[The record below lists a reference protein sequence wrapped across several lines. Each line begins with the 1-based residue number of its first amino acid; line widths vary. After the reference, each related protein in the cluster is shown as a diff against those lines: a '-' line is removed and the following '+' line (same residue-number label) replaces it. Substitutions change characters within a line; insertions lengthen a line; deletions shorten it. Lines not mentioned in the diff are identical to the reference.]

1 VRDGQWNTG
10 WVRMSGVEA
19 CTDVRGF
26 FRDHVTEA
34 LRSLDVKTEQATEHY
49 LVNLLAGFA
58 VSDRIHEMATP
69 FVELL
74 GKALAVSGPERV
86 NRMRSLGDSALFV
99 SGFLSDS
106 CDRRGI
112 TQPYVI
118 AIGARAYGEVGRVRR
133 VASSDGGPAKEV
145 FVELADRFEAFTRV
159 LDEVREQTAM
169 CTDGELVRLYERW
182 CTTRSP
188 KLFRR
193 LHRRGVGAVKA
204 KPARSDES
212 N

>member
-1 VRDGQWNTG
+1 
-10 WVRMSGVEA
+10 MSGVEA
-19 CTDVRGF
+19 CVDVRLF
-26 FRDHVTEA
+26 FRDQVTEA
-34 LRSLDVKTEQATEHY
+34 LRSLDVRTEEATEHY

-58 VSDRIHEMATP
+58 VSDRIHEMCTP
-69 FVELL
+69 FVERLA
-74 GKALAVSGPERV
+74 KAVAVTGPERV

-99 SGFLSDS
+99 SGFMADS

-112 TQPYVI
+112 TQDYVN
-118 AIGARAYGEVGRVRR
+118 AIGARAYGEVGRVRPTIL
-133 VASSDGGPAKEV
+133 SDGGPHNQV
-145 FVELADRFEAFTRV
+145 FVELADRFEAFSRV

-188 KLFRR
+188 ELFRR
-193 LHRRGVGAVKA
+193 LHRRGVGAVKP
-204 KPARSDES
+204 KSDADDDP

>member
-1 VRDGQWNTG
+1 
-10 WVRMSGVEA
+10 MSGVEA
-19 CTDVRGF
+19 CADVRGF
-26 FRDHVTEA
+26 FRDQVTEA
-34 LRSLDVKTEQATEHY
+34 LRSLDVRTEEATEHY
-49 LVNLLAGFA
+49 LVNLLAGYA
-58 VSDRIHEMATP
+58 VSARIQEMCTP

-74 GKALAVSGPERV
+74 AKAVAVSGPERV

-99 SGFLSDS
+99 SGFFSDS

-118 AIGARAYGEVGRVRR
+118 AIGARAYGEVGRVRPSI
-133 VASSDGGPAKEV
+133 ASDGGPANEV
-145 FVELADRFEAFTRV
+145 FVELADRFEAFSRV

-182 CTTRSP
+182 CATRSP

-193 LHRRGVGAVKA
+193 LHRRGVGSLKA
-204 KPARSDES
+204 KPEPSDET

>member
-1 VRDGQWNTG
+1 
-10 WVRMSGVEA
+10 MSGVET
-19 CTDVRGF
+19 CVDVREF
-26 FRDHVTEA
+26 FRDQVTEA
-34 LRSLDVKTEQATEHY
+34 LRSLDVRTAQATEHY
-49 LVNLLAGFA
+49 LVNLLAGFV
-58 VSDRIHEMATP
+58 VSDRIHEMCTP

-74 GKALAVSGPERV
+74 AKAVAVSGPERM

-99 SGFLSDS
+99 SGFMSDS

-112 TQPYVI
+112 TQPYVN
-118 AIGARAYGEVGRVRR
+118 AIGARAYGEVGRVRTR
-133 VASSDGGPAKEV
+133 ISSDGGPDSEV
-145 FVELADRFEAFTRV
+145 FVELADRFDAFARV

-188 KLFRR
+188 NLFRR
-193 LHRRGVGAVKA
+193 LHRRGVGAVKP
-204 KPARSDES
+204 KTDPSDDT

>member
-1 VRDGQWNTG
+1 
-10 WVRMSGVEA
+10 MSGVEA
-19 CTDVRGF
+19 CVDVRLF
-26 FRDHVTEA
+26 FRDQVTEA
-34 LRSLDVKTEQATEHY
+34 LRSLDVKTEEATEHY
-49 LVNLLAGFA
+49 LVNLLAGFT

-74 GKALAVSGPERV
+74 AKAVAVTGPERM
-86 NRMRSLGDSALFV
+86 NRMRSLGDAALFV

-118 AIGARAYGEVGRVRR
+118 AIGARAYGEVGRVRPSI
-133 VASSDGGPAKEV
+133 ASDGGPANQV
-145 FVELADRFEAFTRV
+145 FVELANRFEAFSRV

-193 LHRRGVGAVKA
+193 LHRRGVGAVKP
-204 KPARSDES
+204 KPDVIDDP

>member
-1 VRDGQWNTG
+1 
-10 WVRMSGVEA
+10 MSGVETCA
-19 CTDVRGF
+19 DVRVF
-26 FRDHVTEA
+26 FRERVSEA
-34 LRSLDVKTEQATEHY
+34 LRSLDVRPALATEHY

-58 VSDRIHEMATP
+58 VSARIREMYTP

-74 GKALAVSGPERV
+74 GNALAVSGPERV
-86 NRMRSLGDSALFV
+86 NRMRSLGDAALFV
-99 SGFLSDS
+99 CGFLSDS
-106 CDRRGI
+106 VNRRGV

-118 AIGARAYGEVGRVRR
+118 AIGARAYGEVGRVRPS
-133 VASSDGGPAKEV
+133 VASDAGPDSEV
-145 FVELADRFEAFTRV
+145 FVELADGFESFARV

-188 KLFRR
+188 ELFRR
-193 LHRRGVGAVKA
+193 LHRRGVSAMTPPRPSG
-204 KPARSDES
+204 DDDTGES

>member
-1 VRDGQWNTG
+1 
-10 WVRMSGVEA
+10 MSGVET
-19 CTDVRGF
+19 CGDVRVF
-26 FRDHVTEA
+26 FRDRVSEA
-34 LRSLDVKTEQATEHY
+34 LRSLDVRTALATEHY
-49 LVNLLAGFA
+49 LVNLLSGFA
-58 VSDRIHEMATP
+58 ISSRIREMYTP

-74 GKALAVSGPERV
+74 GSALAVSGPERV
-86 NRMRSLGDSALFV
+86 NRMRSLGDAALFV

-106 CDRRGI
+106 VNRRGI

-118 AIGARAYGEVGRVRR
+118 AIGARAYGEVGRVRPR
-133 VASSDGGPAKEV
+133 NASDAGPDSEV
-145 FVELADRFEAFTRV
+145 FVELADRFESFARV

-188 KLFRR
+188 ELFRR
-193 LHRRGVGAVKA
+193 LHRRGVNTMA
-204 KPARSDES
+204 PPRSRDDDDTDDS

>member
-1 VRDGQWNTG
+1 
-10 WVRMSGVEA
+10 M
-19 CTDVRGF
+19 
-26 FRDHVTEA
+26 TEA
-34 LRSLDVKTEQATEHY
+34 LRSLEVRTAEATEHY
-49 LVNLLAGFA
+49 LVELLAGFA
-58 VSDRIHEMATP
+58 VSDRIQEAATP

-74 GKALAVSGPERV
+74 AKAAAVSGPERV

-99 SGFLSDS
+99 SGFLPDTF
-106 CDRRGI
+106 DRRGV

-118 AIGARAYGEVGRVRR
+118 AIGTRAYGEVGRVRPTI
-133 VASSDGGPAKEV
+133 ASDGGPHSEV
-145 FVELADRFEAFTRV
+145 FVELAQRFEAFARV

-188 KLFRR
+188 QLFRR
-193 LHRRGVGAVKA
+193 LHRRGVGAL
-204 KPARSDES
+204 KPPADRADES

>member
-1 VRDGQWNTG
+1 
-10 WVRMSGVEA
+10 MSGVEA

-26 FRDHVTEA
+26 FRDQVTEA
-34 LRSLDVKTEQATEHY
+34 LRSLDVRTEEATEHY
-49 LVNLLAGFA
+49 LVNLLAGYA
-58 VSDRIHEMATP
+58 VSAPIQEMCTP

-74 GKALAVSGPERV
+74 AKAVAVSGPERV

-99 SGFLSDS
+99 SGFFSDS

-118 AIGARAYGEVGRVRR
+118 AIGARAYGEVGRVRPSI
-133 VASSDGGPAKEV
+133 ASDGGPANEV
-145 FVELADRFEAFTRV
+145 FVELADRFEAFARV

-182 CTTRSP
+182 CATRSP
-188 KLFRR
+188 ELFRR
-193 LHRRGVGAVKA
+193 LHRRGVGSLKA
-204 KPARSDES
+204 KPEPSDET